1 MNAALP
7 PLDSLGTLQ
16 LVLLWLAAQPMW
28 MGALLVVGGG
38 VLLGVLGNLLV
49 SAANPVPG
57 FADFNLVGGAKFGY
71 LAEVFAALVA
81 FVLIDAGIRYTQARS
96 EIQSEAMSLRLFGDT
111 VAEMGDPRGAEVRR
125 AVRDYARGVVETEY
139 RWMEV
144 GREHDGTR
152 QALQRVIKVF
162 LSLDVQSEHQRLAQ
176 LQASRFLTRAM
187 ESRSARL
194 NAVRPGLRT
203 LIWSALIAN
212 ALLAV
217 GFNWFFGSP
226 NLRAQLAMV
235 ALLSSSVFLVVYMAL
250 VLSHPFTGD
259 LAIGTRPFLPLLAD
273 S

>member
-1 MNAALP
+1 MIGAP
-7 PLDSLGTLQ
+7 PPIESIGLLQ
-16 LVLLWLAAQPMW
+16 LALLWLASQPMW
-28 MGALLVVGGG
+28 LGALLVVGGG
-38 VLLGVLGNLLV
+38 VAVGLLGSLLV
-49 SAANPVPG
+49 SVANPLP
-57 FADFNLVGGAKFGY
+57 AIDFNVVGGAKFGY

-111 VAEMGDPRGAEVRR
+111 VSEMGDPRAAEVRQ
-125 AVRDYARGVVETEY
+125 AVRDYASSVVGTEY
-139 RWMEV
+139 RWMEL

-152 QALQRVIKVF
+152 QALQRVVKVF
-162 LSLDVQSEHQRLAQ
+162 LSLDVQGEHQRLAQ

-187 ESRSARL
+187 ESRTQRL

-203 LIWSALIAN
+203 LIWTALIAN

-217 GFNWFFGSP
+217 GFNWFFASA

-235 ALLSSSVFLVVYMAL
+235 AILSASVSLVVYMAL

-259 LAIGTRPFLPLLAD
+259 LAIGTRPYLALLAN